1 MRQGRTLG
9 DREQAVAAFV
19 ASELGC
25 EARLVVRVAAFA
37 TNAVYEVDADGRR
50 FVVKASR
57 MHEALR
63 AEAWACARGADA
75 GCATPA
81 ILGLGRLGT
90 DDSMSACIM
99 RRVAGGP
106 IVAGDPAVSWG
117 GGSLRRLPPPRVPG
131 VGWVGGG
138 SGGGDR
144 GFSPLPRPLVGLPP
158 G

>member
-1 MRQGRTLG
+1 MRKGRTLG
-9 DREQAVAAFV
+9 DRKQAVAALV

-25 EARLVVRVAAFA
+25 EATRVVRVAAFA

-57 MHEALR
+57 MHDAVR

-90 DDSMSACIM
+90 DDRMSACIM

-106 IVAGDPAVSWG
+106 IVAGDPPLSRG
-117 GGSLRRLPPPRVPG
+117 GGGPRRLARAPRPR
-131 VGWVGGG
+131 GGG
-138 SGGGDR
+138 RGGGAWA
-144 GFSPLPRPLVGLPP
+144 
-158 G
+158 

>member
-1 MRQGRTLG
+1 MRKGRTFG

-25 EARLVVRVAAFA
+25 EATRVVRVAAFA

-57 MHEALR
+57 MHDAVR

-90 DDSMSACIM
+90 DDSMSAFIM
-99 RRVAGGP
+99 RRVQRWSRDPLHQWLVKLTGFPQVKRCFLHGP
-106 IVAGDPAVSWG
+106 SIAPTMITPHS
-117 GGSLRRLPPPRVPG
+117 PHQVPI
-131 VGWVGGG
+131 
-138 SGGGDR
+138 
-144 GFSPLPRPLVGLPP
+144 P
-158 G
+158 